1 MLDTLRHQIWC
12 FLVVSQILR
21 IVKQQYAKIPLTLKV
36 KRVFF
41 TSLQI
46 FWNPRKTPWWND
58 DALKNVCGFPC
69 LELVAQD
76 QNSSKVYDWSSWVC
90 NCQRLGWFQLVSFFP
105 AGKSGN
111 TRSFFP
117 NLACLS
123 SPPCPLFQNAN
134 RTNGLFLIC
143 KLSVRCMLR
152 LWISHTLP
160 IVWKPLNF
168 LWISL
173 IVFTK
178 FDPSGLGT
186 IEFSKL

>member
-1 MLDTLRHQIWC
+1 MKWRC
-12 FLVVSQILR
+12 FKKRLWIPVPGTGTFVVRASG
-21 IVKQQYAKIPLTLKV
+21 VSFLTK
-36 KRVFF
+36 
-41 TSLQI
+41 
-46 FWNPRKTPWWND
+46 PW
-58 DALKNVCGFPC
+58 
-69 LELVAQD
+69 VAQD

-90 NCQRLGWFQLVSFFP
+90 NCQRLWWFQLVSFFP

-168 LWISL
+168 LWINF

-178 FDPSGLGT
+178 CDPSGLGT

>member
-1 MLDTLRHQIWC
+1 MFFFHHYRFFETLENPLMKWRC
-12 FLVVSQILR
+12 F
-21 IVKQQYAKIPLTLKV
+21 
-36 KRVFF
+36 
-41 TSLQI
+41 
-46 FWNPRKTPWWND
+46 
-58 DALKNVCGFPC
+58 KNICGFPC

-90 NCQRLGWFQLVSFFP
+90 NCQRLWWFQLVSFFP

-168 LWISL
+168 LWINF

-178 FDPSGLGT
+178 CDPSGLGT